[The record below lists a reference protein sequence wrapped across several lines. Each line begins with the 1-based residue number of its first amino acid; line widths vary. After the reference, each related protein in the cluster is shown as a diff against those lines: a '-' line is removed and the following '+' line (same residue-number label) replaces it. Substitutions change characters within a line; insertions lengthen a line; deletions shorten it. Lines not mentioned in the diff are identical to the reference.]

1 MSNNTF
7 AVKNARVVTLSGII
21 QDGII
26 RVIEGRIAFI
36 GTESQL
42 SAEDKAWYEE
52 AIDAKNGYVMPG
64 FIDVHVHGGFGSD
77 FMDASTEAYNTIT
90 RFHMEHGTTTMLATS
105 MTQSREALSAVVAA
119 VDSYMK
125 HDMPY
130 AQLAGLHL
138 EGPFV
143 NPKYKGAQNDIFM
156 MDAQIDWLEEWHEQ
170 HPGVMKQLSLA
181 PERDNALNAIRWC
194 RAHGINV
201 AAAHTDATYEQFEEA
216 VNAGLNQAVHTFN
229 AMTPVH
235 HRNPGVAGGVLT
247 DDRVT
252 AEVIADGH
260 HVHPAVIKLLVR
272 AKAAGKLVLITDAMS
287 AAGMPNGSYEL
298 GGLPVTV
305 IDGVARLTE
314 GGALAGSTLTMIG
327 AVQLVVN
334 QVGVSIEEASRLA
347 SYNAAVHL
355 GIEKHTGSIEVGKQ
369 ADLVWTDA
377 DLNVQRVWVKG
388 RSHM

>member
-1 MSNNTF
+1 MNNNTF

-21 QDGII
+21 HDGII
-26 RVIEGRIAFI
+26 RVLEGRIAFI

-42 SAEDKAWYEE
+42 SAEDQGWFSE
-52 AIDAKNGYVMPG
+52 AIDAKGGYIMPG

-77 FMDASTEAYNTIT
+77 FMDASDEAYHTIT
-90 RFHMEHGTTTMLATS
+90 KFHMEHGTTAMLATS

-125 HDMPY
+125 QDMPY

-181 PERDNALNAIRWC
+181 PERDHALNAIRWC
-194 RAHGINV
+194 RSHGINV

-287 AAGMPNGSYEL
+287 AAGMPNGSYDL

-327 AVQLVVN
+327 AVQLIVN
-334 QVGVSIEEASRLA
+334 QVGLSIQEASRLA
-347 SYNAAVHL
+347 SYNAAVLL
-355 GIEKHTGSIEVGKQ
+355 GIDKQTGSIEVGKQ

-377 DLNVQRVWVKG
+377 DLQVQRVWVKG
-388 RSHM
+388 RTHM